1 MPTPQNQNQT
11 AMACPIVPPPLKHY
25 CDVHDKQPNRN
36 VFVTSKYP
44 GGGKTFYSFAGL
56 NPATTLAVAPTN
68 KRCSE
73 LRKEQGC
80 DALTVAKVV
89 GLRVVGDGTT
99 EASTEAC
106 LDKDTD
112 VVLDELYQSPLALIA
127 KVLRTVANNPQI
139 RWIANGD
146 PLQNTN
152 GETLNNVHR
161 DAYLASLLPRYFPD
175 RLTSTGTHRYPA
187 EADKALLVALYD
199 ALWVD
204 NLTPLMCVERF
215 QLQTFTDVDA
225 IKAKGVK
232 LAVTHTNASAHAFN
246 QLHSVPDAV
255 GMSVMAKTWTR
266 GLETNTVYEV
276 EAISPTHYTIGG
288 TQYRKTIFRLPY
300 SQTCFVVQGDTIDE
314 PYAIFDVTS
323 PLADKKWFW
332 TALTRCRSFK
342 QVWVYVGAPLVSAD
356 TIHVKLAGY
365 ATQDK
370 TAGRVGPLITR
381 TEVMELMK
389 TANFCCSICYGRVEL
404 CYEPGDAE
412 QWSLDRIN
420 NDVAHTNTNVRLAH
434 LGCNRADGLRG
445 KKPVARAE
453 DSDDEQGED

>member
-1 MPTPQNQNQT
+1 MP
-11 AMACPIVPPPLKHY
+11 CPIVPLTDKHY
-25 CDVHDKQPNRN
+25 REVTEKQPATNI
-36 VFVTSKYP
+36 FVTSKYP
-44 GGGKTFYSFAGL
+44 GGGKTVHSFAGL

-73 LRKEQGC
+73 LRKTQGC
-80 DALTVAKVV
+80 DALTVAKFV

-99 EASTEAC
+99 AAVAEASLA
-106 LDKDTD
+106 KYTD
-112 VVLDELYQSPLALIA
+112 VVLDELYQSPLVLIA
-127 KVLRTVANNPQI
+127 KVLRKVADNPQI

-152 GETLNNVHR
+152 GETLNNVER

-187 EADKALLVALYD
+187 ECDKALLVALYD
-199 ALWVD
+199 ALWVEGSS
-204 NLTPLMCVERF
+204 PLECVQRF
-215 QLQTFTDVDA
+215 HLQTFTDVDA
-225 IKAKGVK
+225 IKARGVN

-246 QLHSVPDAV
+246 QHLSAPDAV

-276 EAISPTHYTIGG
+276 TAITPTHYTIEGVP
-288 TQYRKTIFRLPY
+288 YRKTIFRLPY

-314 PYAIFDVTS
+314 PYAIFDVAS
-323 PLADKKWFW
+323 PMADKKWFW
-332 TALTRCRSFK
+332 TAVTRCRSFK
-342 QVWVYVGAPLVSAD
+342 QVWVYVGEPLVDAD
-356 TIHVKLAGY
+356 TINAKLAGY
-365 ATQDK
+365 AEQDAK
-370 TAGRVGPLITR
+370 AGRVGTLITR
-381 TEVMELMK
+381 TETMELMK
-389 TANFCCSICYGRVEL
+389 TANFCCSLCYGRVEL

-420 NDVAHTNTNVRLAH
+420 NDLPHTKDNVRLAH
-434 LGCNRADGLRG
+434 LGCNRADGPRG